1 MTKLKDLEKSD
12 RELLMRGETEGLSS
26 EGQEYYKNL
35 PEEKK
40 EFLLQFKSGTPYK
53 KPTLESPIPAKETT
67 YADKQLSDLSTILQS
82 GVFQTKD
89 DLKNFLSKQTG
100 RNVFFD
106 ESGRP
111 VFREQGTKYSALPDY
126 GENPLKALLRD
137 LPDIAESI
145 PSTVAGITTAPFGPA
160 VSIPVTGFVGG
171 ASDATRQAI
180 SRSLL
185 DSDRPIDIG
194 QAIRT
199 GSVDAGLQAVP
210 FVGKKIY
217 ERLVPPDVERFANR
231 NQVAKLDELSDKYN
245 IRLTP
250 AEKTNLESLI
260 AQQYQLENL
269 PQTSTIMK
277 ESIRDRQTGEILPN
291 IDKVIADIAGR
302 DMPQS
307 RYRIGIKAQSDL
319 DNYLQGLKTKRKT
332 EVANIYDEAKK
343 IKTPI
348 QTEDAVKKIDY
359 FLDTAKGNQRSILQ
373 NLKNEFYE
381 PLKKVSPDKAKKL
394 KNDIRSLNQSLSAL
408 DPSKEDQKVIAE
420 DIQKQIQNLS
430 KELDSDVLDDRV
442 GAVQNLKFYI
452 DSKMKDKTFDSL
464 DAVVQGQIQTIKK
477 SVTDALQ
484 TNPKMALAD
493 KKFAELSVPIDEFQ
507 DKLGGVAR
515 TPDTTIDNFIDRY
528 ILQAEPEQ
536 INYLK
541 NILKSSDPVLWK
553 NIKGRVLQG
562 FYEKASK
569 VNPKAPENL
578 RVGSTFG
585 NLLKGDPN
593 TVRVLKT
600 TFDKREFEALQ
611 DFATLLQATGRVPQ
625 VGSKTQFNKVAQDI
639 LMRPTFVGST
649 LKKLSL
655 DIFPRIGQ
663 AYDDFVADLRVKDV
677 ANTILSEDGM
687 EKLKELRKVKPGTV
701 KYTSLASQILAN
713 FINQKVLD
721 EE

>member
-1 MTKLKDLEKSD
+1 MAKYDETANKFLDKYGFGEVGKPFKEPNLK
-12 RELLMRGETEGLSS
+12 
-26 EGQEYYKNL
+26 
-35 PEEKK
+35 
-40 EFLLQFKSGTPYK
+40 
-53 KPTLESPIPAKETT
+53 SPIPAKETT
-67 YADKQLSDLSTILQS
+67 YANKQISDLSTIFRS

-89 DLKNFLSKQTG
+89 DLKNFLSKETG

-106 ESGRP
+106 ESGKP
-111 VFREQGTKYSALPDY
+111 VFREQGRKYSLLPNY
-126 GENPLKALLRD
+126 GESPLKALLRD

-145 PSTVAGITTAPFGPA
+145 PPTIAGIATAPLSPA
-160 VSIPVTGFVGG
+160 FSVPITGFVGG
-171 ASDATRQAI
+171 ASDAARQTI
-180 SRSLL
+180 SRNLL
-185 DSDRPIDIG
+185 NSDRPIDLL
-194 QAIRT
+194 QSTRT
-199 GSVDAGLQAVP
+199 GAIDSLLQTVP
-210 FVGKKIY
+210 FVGKKVY
-217 ERLVPPDVERFANR
+217 ERLVPPDVDRFVNR
-231 NQVAKLDELSDKYN
+231 DQLTKLDNLSDKYN
-245 IRLTP
+245 VRLTP
-250 AEKTNLESLI
+250 AEKTNVESLI

-291 IDKVIADIAGR
+291 IDKVIAEIAGR
-302 DMPQS
+302 DMPKS
-307 RYRIGIKAQSDL
+307 RYQVGLKAQSNL
-319 DNYLQGLKTKRKT
+319 DNYLQELKTKRKT
-332 EVANIYDEAKK
+332 EVSNIYDEAKK

-348 QTEDAVKKIDY
+348 ETEDAVKKIDY

-381 PLKKVSPDKAKKL
+381 PLKKVNPDKAKKL
-394 KNDIRSLNQSLSAL
+394 KNDIRSLNKSLSAL
-408 DPSKEDQKVIAE
+408 DPDKKDQKTIAD
-420 DIQKQIQNLS
+420 DIQSQIKNLS

-493 KKFAELSVPIDEFQ
+493 KRFGELSVPIDEFQ

-515 TPDTTIDNFIDRY
+515 VPDTTIDNFIDRY
-528 ILQAEPEQ
+528 VLQAEPEQ

-569 VNPKAPENL
+569 VNPKGPENL
-578 RVGSTFG
+578 RIGATFG
-585 NLLKGDPN
+585 NLLKGDSN
-593 TVRVLKT
+593 TVKVLKE
-600 TFDKREFEALQ
+600 TFDKQEFEALQ

-639 LMRPTFVGST
+639 LMRPTLIGST

-655 DIFPRIGQ
+655 DILPKTGQ

-687 EKLKELRKVKPGTV
+687 KKLKELRKVKPGTM
-701 KYTSLASQILAN
+701 KYSSLAAQLLAN